1 MPKFR
6 RRLEK
11 LLMPNQLRA
20 LILGSGYAGEGHTLA
35 LRRAGVD
42 VVGMAGRTASAV
54 EAAAQR
60 LEIPHAGTDYRQML
74 ADLRPDIVAVG
85 TPGGAHLEQCLAA
98 IEAGCHVLCDK
109 PLATTATEARQIY
122 LAAKDKGVKTAYAA
136 SYRYQPQAL
145 YARQLVHRG
154 VIGPVW
160 EVECISHYNWPR
172 LMPFGWPHRLDQG
185 GGRLNNNF
193 THKLSIVQHVVGG
206 EILAAAGETRNDLK
220 RVPVGE
226 RIHDFREYNQRAF
239 SAEDA
244 AQHEWAEV
252 DSDWSYTALVRIG
265 EPAAGLDNAVS
276 ATFRHSALP
285 FGKNKDY
292 IAFYGADGVLHIEG
306 AYAQGALSL
315 RTSGDT
321 WDELPVPAE
330 IHTALPPEPDHSQ
343 RNWDQLA
350 REFVAD
356 IRGEG
361 YAGYQTFRDGW
372 IYQEVIDI
380 VRAGQGWTTVAT
392 DL

>member
-1 MPKFR
+1 MTNDK
-6 RRLEK
+6 
-11 LLMPNQLRA
+11 LRA

-42 VVGMAGRTASAV
+42 VIAMAGRTATAV
-54 EAAAQR
+54 EAAARR
-60 LEIPHAGTDYRQML
+60 LDIPYPGTDYRRML
-74 ADLRPDIVAVG
+74 ADLQPDIVAVG

-98 IEAGCHVLCDK
+98 IEADCHVLCDK
-109 PLATTATEARQIY
+109 PLATTAAEARQIY

-145 YARQLVHRG
+145 YARQLVRSG

-193 THKLSIVQHVVGG
+193 THKLSIVQQVVGG

-220 RVPVGE
+220 RVPIGE

-239 SAEDA
+239 RPEEA

-252 DSDWSYTALVRIG
+252 DSDWSYTVLARIG
-265 EPAAGLDNAVS
+265 ERVAGIENAVS

-285 FGKNKDY
+285 FAKNNDY
-292 IAFYGADGVLHIEG
+292 IAFYGAKGVLHIEG
-306 AYAQGALSL
+306 AYAQGAVYL
-315 RTSGDT
+315 RTDGDT
-321 WDELPVPAE
+321 WDELPVPAH
-330 IHTALPPEPDHSQ
+330 ILAALPPEPDHSQ

-361 YAGYQTFRDGW
+361 DAGYQTFRDGW

-380 VRAGQGWTTVAT
+380 VRAGQGWSMVAA
-392 DL
+392 DN